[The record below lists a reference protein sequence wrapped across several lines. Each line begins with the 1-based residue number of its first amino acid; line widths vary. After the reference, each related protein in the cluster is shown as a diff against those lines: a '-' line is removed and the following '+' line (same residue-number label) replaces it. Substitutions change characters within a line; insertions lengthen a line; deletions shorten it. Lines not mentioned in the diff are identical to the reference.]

1 MFIHNIII
9 AVRNIW
15 KYKTQNL
22 ISILGLSVAL
32 LCFSVCLYCTRYIYS
47 TNSCFENRNRLVQMT
62 TVNKED
68 GKGYA
73 YTFCDFGQEL
83 AKLSLPD
90 VETYIYTNYVT
101 DRPYN
106 IEVKPDKLLPY
117 TLGFMETEPAYFQ
130 AFTPKVIVGSW
141 EQASHA
147 PNAVILAESTAK
159 RIFGKAENAIG
170 KSMYLTR
177 KLGTSPETTPREG
190 GITYTIQAVVKD
202 LPENTSLCFLRKID
216 AWVLNDSE
224 GLINSRM
231 KRSMMSGST
240 YALLKEG
247 VSVENFIRKTNA
259 LKQEYNFFGRD
270 QYLEVHTFDELFW
283 KDSSAPYFAITTLV
297 TGILILLVG
306 MLNFFHF
313 LTGSFVTRI
322 REYSL
327 RQVNGA
333 KSHQLWTM
341 LLVQATLA
349 LLCSGLFTMMMMELL
364 TPFLSFDLKFFALDI
379 DRSTLMKQ
387 AGTYLLG
394 LWVCCMLAAA
404 FVVWRV
410 KHITILKGLFGG
422 GGVYGK
428 HRVRNVLLGIQLFI
442 CWIFFSSTIALYLQS
457 QKTGN
462 AILNTLTIEEKEN
475 IFSISMREYT
485 FMTNDERKSLVSEF
499 ENIPGVKEILPA
511 VEAYTGGTTMS
522 SIFSNP
528 ERTRESNIMVCVAYV
543 APNFFEFMNMPM
555 QAGVALHTANEIVV
569 SNTFEKNFGKEVLGQ
584 VFYDWFQKGYTVT
597 GVCSPLSGSVSQR
610 SVSSDY
616 DPTNYIYYPFDINEM
631 LFHCY
636 VKCEPGQKKKVGET
650 IEKILRNRL
659 PESVEVKIQTMWDDI
674 RQRQSMEFELRG
686 LIGFLA
692 IVTLT
697 IVLLGIY
704 AAITLDTEN
713 RQKEVAIRKING
725 ASMKDIILLFA
736 RLYALLLIVTFVL
749 AIPIVSALGKEF
761 SQMYTIFIDMDF
773 GFYACV
779 FLCITL
785 IVTLTV
791 GFRIYRITQINP
803 AQIIKKE

>member
-1 MFIHNIII
+1 MIIHNIIV

-32 LCFSVCLYCTRYIYS
+32 LCFSICLYCTRYIYS
-47 TNSCFENRNRLVQMT
+47 TDHCFENLDRLVQVT
-62 TVNKED
+62 TADKES
-68 GKGYA
+68 GEAKS
-73 YTFCDFGQEL
+73 YTFCDFHEEL
-83 AKLSLPD
+83 EKLALPE
-90 VETYIYTNYVT
+90 VETYVYTNFGET
-101 DRPYN
+101 RPYN

-117 TLGFMETEPAYFQ
+117 SLRFMETQPSFLQ
-130 AFTPKVIVGSW
+130 AFTPKVILGSW

-147 PNAVILAESTAK
+147 PNSVILAESTAK
-159 RIFGKAENAIG
+159 RIFGETEKAIG

-190 GITYTIQAVVKD
+190 GIAYTIQAVVED
-202 LPENTSLCFLRKID
+202 LPENTSLNFMGHMD

-224 GLINSRM
+224 GLLNSRY
-231 KRSMMSGST
+231 KRSMASGTT

-247 VSVENFIRKTNA
+247 VSTEDFIRKANA
-259 LKQEYNFFGRD
+259 LKQVYNFFDKD
-270 QYLEVHTFDELFW
+270 QYLSVHGFNELFW
-283 KDSSAPYFAITTLV
+283 KDSSAPYFAITTTV
-297 TGILILLVG
+297 IGILILLVG

-333 KSHQLWTM
+333 KSHQLWIM

-364 TPFLSFDLKFFALDI
+364 TPFLSIDLRFFALDI
-379 DRSTLMKQ
+379 DRPTLMKQ

-410 KHITILKGLFGG
+410 KRITILKGLFGG

-442 CWIFFSSTIALYLQS
+442 CWIFFSSTVALYLQS

-462 AILNTLTIEEKEN
+462 AILSTLTIEEKEN
-475 IFSISMREYT
+475 IYSISMMEYT
-485 FMTNDERKSLVSEF
+485 FMTNDERKSLVTEF
-499 ENIPGVKEILPA
+499 GNIAGVKDILPA
-511 VEAYTGGTTMS
+511 QEHYTGGSWST
-522 SIFSNP
+522 SIFPSP
-528 ERTRESNIMVCVAYV
+528 ERTRGTAIQVSMTYV
-543 APNFFEFMNMPM
+543 APNFFEFMNMPIQTGIAHRTM
-555 QAGVALHTANEIVV
+555 NEMVV
-569 SNTFEKNFGKEVLGQ
+569 SSNFEKNLGKEVLGQ
-584 VFYDWFQKGYTVT
+584 NFYNWEQEAFTVT
-597 GVCSPLSGSVSQR
+597 GICAPITSSVHRRIST
-610 SVSSDY
+610 DY
-616 DPTNYIYYPFDINEM
+616 DPTNYIYYPFDINEN

-636 VKCEPGQKKKVGET
+636 VKCEPGQKKKVGEA
-650 IEKILRNRL
+650 IEKILRDRL

-674 RQRQSMEFELRG
+674 RQGQSMEFELRG
-686 LIGFLA
+686 IIGFLA

-725 ASMKDIILLFA
+725 AGMKDIVLLFA
-736 RLYALLLIVTFVL
+736 RLYATMLIVTFML
-749 AIPIVSALGKEF
+749 AIPIVSALAKEF
-761 SQMYTIFIDMDF
+761 SQLYTIFIDMDF

-779 FLCITL
+779 FLCITV

-791 GFRIYRITQINP
+791 GFRIYRITKINP
-803 AQIIKKE
+803 AEIIKKE

>member
-1 MFIHNIII
+1 
-9 AVRNIW
+9 
-15 KYKTQNL
+15 
-22 ISILGLSVAL
+22 
-32 LCFSVCLYCTRYIYS
+32 
-47 TNSCFENRNRLVQMT
+47 MT

-90 VETYIYTNYVT
+90 VETYIYTNHVEN
-101 DRPYN
+101 RPYN

-141 EQASHA
+141 EQASHT

-177 KLGTSPETTPREG
+177 SLNTSPETTPREG
-190 GITYTIQAVVKD
+190 GIAYTIQAVVED
-202 LPENTSLCFLRKID
+202 TPENTSLCFLRKID

-333 KSHQLWTM
+333 KSHQLWMM

-485 FMTNDERKSLVSEF
+485 FMTNDERKGLVSEF

-511 VEAYTGGTTMS
+511 QEAYTGGTTMS
-522 SIFSNP
+522 SIFSSP

-543 APNFFEFMNMPM
+543 APNFFEFMNMPI

-610 SVSSDY
+610 SVPSDY
-616 DPTNYIYYPFDINEM
+616 DPTNYIYYPFDTNEM

-773 GFYACV
+773 RFYACV

-785 IVTLTV
+785 IVALTV

>member
-90 VETYIYTNYVT
+90 VETYIYTNYVE

-117 TLGFMETEPAYFQ
+117 TLSFMETEPAYFQ

-231 KRSMMSGST
+231 KHSMASGST

-259 LKQEYNFFGRD
+259 LKQEYNFFDSD
-270 QYLEVHTFDELFW
+270 QYLTAYSFDELFW
-283 KDSSAPYFAITTLV
+283 KDSSAPYFAFTTLV

-333 KSHQLWTM
+333 KSYQLWTM
-341 LLVQATLA
+341 LLLQATLA

-379 DRSTLMKQ
+379 DRPTLMKQ

-410 KHITILKGLFGG
+410 KRITILKGLFGG

-428 HRVRNVLLGIQLFI
+428 HRIRNVLLGIQLFI

-462 AILNTLTIEEKEN
+462 AILSTLSIEEKKN
-475 IFSISMREYT
+475 IFSISMQEYT
-485 FMTNDERKSLVSEF
+485 FMTNDERKNLVAEF
-499 ENIPGVKEILPA
+499 SNIAGVKDVLPA
-511 VEAYTGGTTMS
+511 ERHYTGGSWST
-522 SIFSNP
+522 SIFPSP
-528 ERTRESNIMVCVAYV
+528 ERTRGTGIQVSMAYV

-555 QAGVALHTANEIVV
+555 QAGIAHRALNEMVV
-569 SNTFEKNFGKEVLGQ
+569 SCNFEKNLGKEVLGQ
-584 VFYDWFQKGYTVT
+584 NFYNWQQEAFTVT
-597 GVCSPLSGSVSQR
+597 GICAPITCNVLQR
-610 SVSSDY
+610 STSPNY
-616 DPTNYIYYPFDINEM
+616 DPNNYIYYPFDIDEN

-636 VKCEPGQKKKVGET
+636 VKCEPGQKKKVGEA

>member
-177 KLGTSPETTPREG
+177 SLNTSPETTPREG
-190 GITYTIQAVVKD
+190 GIAYTIQAVVED
-202 LPENTSLCFLRKID
+202 TPENTSLCFLRKID

-410 KHITILKGLFGG
+410 KRITILKGLFGG

-428 HRVRNVLLGIQLFI
+428 HRIRNVLLGIQLFI

-511 VEAYTGGTTMS
+511 VEAYTDGTTMS

-528 ERTRESNIMVCVAYV
+528 ERTRESNIMVCMAYV

-555 QAGVALHTANEIVV
+555 QAGVALRTANEIVV

-584 VFYDWFQKGYTVT
+584 VFYNWQQEAFTVT
-597 GVCSPLSGSVSQR
+597 GICAPITCNVLQR
-610 SVSSDY
+610 SSSPKY
-616 DPTNYIYYPFDINEM
+616 DPNNYIYYPFDIDEN

-636 VKCEPGQKKKVGET
+636 VKCEPGQKKKVGEA

>member
-141 EQASHA
+141 EQASHT

-177 KLGTSPETTPREG
+177 SLNTSPETTPREG
-190 GITYTIQAVVKD
+190 GIAYTIQAVVED
-202 LPENTSLCFLRKID
+202 TPENTSLCFLRKID

-231 KRSMMSGST
+231 KRSMMGGST

-270 QYLEVHTFDELFW
+270 QYLTAYSFDELFW
-283 KDSSAPYFAITTLV
+283 NDSSAPYFAITTLV

-333 KSHQLWTM
+333 KSHQLWMM

-379 DRSTLMKQ
+379 DRPTLMKQ

-404 FVVWRV
+404 FVMWRV

-511 VEAYTGGTTMS
+511 VEAYTDGTTMS

-528 ERTRESNIMVCVAYV
+528 ERTRESNIMVCMAYV

-610 SVSSDY
+610 NVSSDY
-616 DPTNYIYYPFDINEM
+616 DPTNYIYYPFDINED

-636 VKCEPGQKKKVGET
+636 VKCEPGQKKKVGEA

-785 IVTLTV
+785 IVALTV

>member
-90 VETYIYTNYVT
+90 VETYIYTNHVEN
-101 DRPYN
+101 RPYN

-141 EQASHA
+141 EQASHT

-177 KLGTSPETTPREG
+177 SLNTSPETTPREG
-190 GITYTIQAVVKD
+190 GIAYTIQAVVED
-202 LPENTSLCFLRKID
+202 TPENTSLCFLRKID

-231 KRSMMSGST
+231 KRSMMGGST

-270 QYLEVHTFDELFW
+270 QYLTAYSFDELFW
-283 KDSSAPYFAITTLV
+283 NDSSAPYFAITTLV

-333 KSHQLWTM
+333 KSHQLWMM

-379 DRSTLMKQ
+379 DRPTLMKQ

-404 FVVWRV
+404 FVMWRV

-511 VEAYTGGTTMS
+511 VEAYTDGTTMS

-528 ERTRESNIMVCVAYV
+528 ERTRESNIMVCMAYV

-555 QAGVALHTANEIVV
+555 QAGVALRTANEIVV

-610 SVSSDY
+610 NVSSDY
-616 DPTNYIYYPFDINEM
+616 DPTNYIYYPFDINED

-636 VKCEPGQKKKVGET
+636 VKCEPGQKKKVGEA

-785 IVTLTV
+785 IVALTV